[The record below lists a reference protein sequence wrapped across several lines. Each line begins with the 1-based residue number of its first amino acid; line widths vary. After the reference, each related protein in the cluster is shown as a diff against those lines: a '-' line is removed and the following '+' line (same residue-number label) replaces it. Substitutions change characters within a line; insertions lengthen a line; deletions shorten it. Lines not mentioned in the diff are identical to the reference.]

1 MKVFLSH
8 SPRDAGLA
16 RDIAGGLRREG
27 LAVWLADEEIF
38 PGDNWAERVSQA
50 LKECDAMVAL
60 ITPDA
65 GASSNVQWELGFAMG
80 NKAYRK
86 RVIPVLVGDDTHR
99 PPGNVPWILERFRVV
114 RLDSSGDTNKAIQ
127 EIAESLAA
135 AAV

>member
-8 SPRDAGLA
+8 SQRDAGLA
-16 RDIAGGLRREG
+16 RRIAGGLRREG
-27 LAVWLADEEIF
+27 LAVWLAEEEIL

-65 GASSNVQWELGFAMG
+65 DAASNVQWELGFAMG

-86 RVIPVLVGDDTHR
+86 RVIPVVVGDDTHR
-99 PPGNVPWILERFRVV
+99 PPGNVPWILERFQVV
-114 RLDSSGDTNKAIQ
+114 RLDSPDHTNEAVQ
-127 EIAESLAA
+127 QIAESLAA
-135 AAV
+135 AV